1 MKTKYWSVDNDVN
14 SEKNYPQIVEA
25 AQLIK
30 KNEAVAFPTETVY
43 GLGANAASDEAVAK
57 IFAAKGR
64 PADNPLIVHIATFQQ
79 LEQIAVDISEPAMKL
94 MHTFWPGPL
103 TLIFYKKPG
112 AVSDLVTAGLDTV
125 AVRMPDHPAALAL
138 IRESGHPIAAPSA
151 NKSGKPSP
159 TTAKHVLDDLD
170 GAVSGIVD
178 GGPTGVGVEST
189 VVDCTVEPP
198 VILRPG
204 GISKEDIEAIIGHVA
219 EDPAIANAESKPKA
233 PGMKYRH
240 YAPAAPLYLVDGEQQ
255 WIQRL
260 IDEQMK
266 AGLKVGMLAPG
277 ETASLY
283 KADVV
288 VPCGSKADPKRSAQ
302 TLYQAL
308 RSFENKG
315 VDIIYSEVFPRA
327 GVGAAIMNRLE
338 KAASHRCIKQPMKD
352 QG

>member
-14 SEKNYPQIVEA
+14 SKKNYPQITEA

-30 KNEAVAFPTETVY
+30 KNETVAFPTETVY
-43 GLGANAASDEAVAK
+43 GLGANAASDGAVAK

-79 LEQIAVDISEPAMKL
+79 LKQIVVDISEPAIKL
-94 MHTFWPGPL
+94 MHIFWPGPL
-103 TLIFYKKPG
+103 TLIFNKKPG
-112 AVSDLVTAGLDTV
+112 AVSRLVTAGLDTV
-125 AVRMPDHPAALAL
+125 AVRMPDHPAAMAL

-170 GAVSGIVD
+170 GVVAGILD
-178 GGPTGVGVEST
+178 GGPAGIGVEST
-189 VVDCTVEPP
+189 VVDCTVNPP

-204 GISKEDIEAIIGHVA
+204 GVSKEDIEAIIGHVE
-219 EDPAIANAESKPKA
+219 EDPSIISSDSKPKS

-240 YAPAAPLYLVDGEQQ
+240 YAPDAPLYLADGEQQ
-255 WIQRL
+255 WIQSL
-260 IDEQMK
+260 IDEKME
-266 AGLKVGMLAPG
+266 AGLKVGMLAPM

-288 VPCGSKADPKRSAQ
+288 VPCGSIADPKSSAH

-308 RSFENKG
+308 RSFENTG
-315 VDIIYSEVFPRA
+315 VDIIFSEVFPRV
-327 GVGAAIMNRLE
+327 GVGAALMNRLE
-338 KAASHRCIKQPMKD
+338 KAASHQRIKQHIQD
-352 QG
+352 LD